1 MKKTVGVI
9 GNGFVGETI
18 AFAFSPTSEVKVY
31 DVNPLKTTHTLNEV
45 MEQEFIFICLP
56 TPMSTDGSQDL
67 SFIENFFESVS
78 PKEETIFIIKSTV
91 LPGTTN
97 QLIEKYGYNIIFS
110 PEFLTERTAKLD
122 MLTQARIIFGGD
134 EKLTKKVEV
143 LFNDRFM
150 NRHIIHMDS
159 KTAEFVKYMNN
170 TFFAAKVSL
179 MNEYYRLATNIGI
192 DWDKALYGFAS
203 DGRIGDSHL
212 HVPGPDGKLG
222 FGGTCFPKDINAL
235 ITMSNEAGCSMNIL
249 ESAWK
254 TNLEVRPDDA
264 GYISEIV
271 RIQMYSASTINGQPI
286 WT

>member
-134 EKLTKKVEV
+134 DNLTKKVEV

-170 TFFAAKVSL
+170 TFFATKVSL

-222 FGGTCFPKDINAL
+222 FGGACFPKDINAL

-254 TNLEVRPDDA
+254 TNLEVRPEQDWKSLKGRA
-264 GYISEIV
+264 VSE
-271 RIQMYSASTINGQPI
+271 
-286 WT
+286 

>member
-78 PKEETIFIIKSTV
+78 PKKDTVFIIKSTV
-91 LPGTTN
+91 LPGTTD
-97 QLIEKYGYNIIFS
+97 QLIKKYGYNIIFS

-150 NRHIIHMDS
+150 NRNIIHMDS

-170 TFFAAKVSL
+170 TFFAVKVGL

-192 DWDKALYGFAS
+192 DWDKALYGFVS

-249 ESAWK
+249 EATWK
-254 TNLEVRPDDA
+254 TNLEVRPEQDWKTLKGRA
-264 GYISEIV
+264 VSE
-271 RIQMYSASTINGQPI
+271 
-286 WT
+286 

>member
-78 PKEETIFIIKSTV
+78 PKEDTIFIIKSTV

-97 QLIEKYGYNIIFS
+97 QLIEKYSYNIIFS

-235 ITMSNEAGCSMNIL
+235 ITMANEVGCSMNIL
-249 ESAWK
+249 EATWK
-254 TNLEVRPDDA
+254 TNLEVRPEQDWKSLKGRA
-264 GYISEIV
+264 VSEK
-271 RIQMYSASTINGQPI
+271 
-286 WT
+286 